1 MNPQARQ
8 ALVRKAR
15 SVVSVARFTAL
26 ALSAALQ
33 APTTHAK
40 AKEYTHAI

>member
-1 MNPQARQ
+1 MSPLARQ
-8 ALVRKAR
+8 ALIRKVR

-40 AKEYTHAI
+40 EHTHAI